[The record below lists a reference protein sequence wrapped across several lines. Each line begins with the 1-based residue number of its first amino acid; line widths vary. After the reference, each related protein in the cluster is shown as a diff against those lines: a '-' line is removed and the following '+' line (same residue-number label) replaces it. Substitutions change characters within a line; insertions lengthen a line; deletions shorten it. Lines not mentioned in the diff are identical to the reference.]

1 MGLCG
6 NFTYL
11 FDEIATKQINMQ
23 RKQSHLYSEE
33 IVYLGTRGLE
43 VGLRMA
49 EPFNEMKAFLAMI
62 NSND

>member
-6 NFTYL
+6 NF
-11 FDEIATKQINMQ
+11 TKQINMQ
-23 RKQSHLYSEE
+23 RKQWHLYSEE

-49 EPFNEMKAFLAMI
+49 EPSNEMKAFLAMI

>member
-1 MGLCG
+1 MSMGLCG
-6 NFTYL
+6 NFT
-11 FDEIATKQINMQ
+11 KQINMQ
-23 RKQSHLYSEE
+23 WKQSHLYSEE

-49 EPFNEMKAFLAMI
+49 EPSNEMKAFLAMI